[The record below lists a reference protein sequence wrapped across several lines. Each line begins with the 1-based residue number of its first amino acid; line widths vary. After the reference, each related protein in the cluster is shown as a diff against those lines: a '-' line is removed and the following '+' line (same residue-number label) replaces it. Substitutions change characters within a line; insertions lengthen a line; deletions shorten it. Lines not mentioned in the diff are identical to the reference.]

1 MIEKV
6 VILSTSTMG
15 EREPFLERGSITES
29 VFHDADSAR
38 RGLLFADL
46 FYGFCVTRRW
56 LAIRQADSS
65 RHSSESVCCFQEE
78 GQCQGAQ
85 LLSESVRWV
94 A

>member
-46 FYGFCVTRRW
+46 FYGFCVTRRGLW
-56 LAIRQADSS
+56 TAGVSTVPAA
-65 RHSSESVCCFQEE
+65 C
-78 GQCQGAQ
+78 
-85 LLSESVRWV
+85 VRVNWDNSL
-94 A
+94 